1 MKKTKHISFLLLLYA
16 VHSFSQSADDS
27 ILQLIQKAQNDTL
40 KAQLYL
46 MLVELTEDDNTAMK
60 YNNEAYII
68 SKQHLTNS
76 NAKETKAYL
85 IIQSEALNNRGYVY
99 ETQGN
104 LDSAIYYFNAALT
117 VNEKLHNETGKA
129 LLLNNIAG
137 VYESRG
143 DIGTALKY
151 YDNALKINENLNN
164 KEGTAQ
170 VLNNLGYMYSN
181 QNDFDKAL
189 EFYERSYK
197 LKKEIGNKKSYPVA
211 LANIGYIYDMKKD
224 KYKAMSYYMM
234 ALKEATEQNDK
245 ERMALVYN
253 NMGCIYRDKN
263 EFNEALKCFR
273 NSLSLSSIINEKDG
287 ITHYLHSIGSIHLKM
302 NNVDSALYYGKKSY
316 SEAISL
322 GAPQKIIFAA
332 ELLQTCYKQKKDYT
346 NAFYFLELYLKMKD
360 SISSEDTKK
369 LIYKQQIKYDYDKK
383 AVADS
388 VKASEEKKVVE
399 AKLEKEKTQ
408 RYTLYGGL
416 LLTAF
421 FGGFMYNRFRITKRQ
436 KQTIEEQ
443 KMMVEKQKYLVEEKQ
458 KEILDS
464 IQYAKRIQQ
473 SLLPNENYI
482 SKILSNKKQ

>member
-1 MKKTKHISFLLLLYA
+1 MKKINYIFFLLVLNV
-16 VHSFSQSADDS
+16 VHAFSQSTTDS
-27 ILQLIQKAQNDTL
+27 ILQLISTAKQDTL

-46 MLVELTEDDNTAMK
+46 KLVELADDDNTAMR
-60 YNNEAYII
+60 YNNEAHNIC
-68 SKQHLTNS
+68 KKHLNAANKKES
-76 NAKETKAYL
+76 NTFL
-85 IIQSEALNNRGYVY
+85 TIQSEVLNNKGYVY

-117 VNEKLHNETGKA
+117 VNEKLHSEAGKA

-143 DIGTALKY
+143 NIETALKY
-151 YDNALKINENLNN
+151 YDNALKINEKLNN
-164 KEGTAQ
+164 KEGIAQ

-197 LKKEIGNKKSYPVA
+197 LKKEIGNKKSYSVA

-234 ALKEATEQNDK
+234 ALKEATDQNDK

-273 NSLSLSSIINEKDG
+273 NSLSLSSVINEKDG

-346 NAFYFLELYLKMKD
+346 NAFLFLELYLKMKD

-416 LLTAF
+416 FLTAL

-443 KMMVEKQKYLVEEKQ
+443 KVMVEKQKHLVEEKQ

-464 IQYAKRIQQ
+464 IRYAKRIQQ

-482 SKILSNKKQ
+482 SKVLSNNKK